1 MTMRQET
8 RWYRAEIE
16 AAAREHGLDADLVE
30 AVVLT
35 ESSGLAN
42 AYRFEP
48 DFFRRYMEGKPQWI
62 GANPRRVSASY
73 GLMQVMLPVAVELG
87 YVGEPE
93 GLFVPSVALD
103 VGCQKLASLL
113 KWSGGNVDAALAS
126 YNGGKV
132 GNDKPPYRNTSY
144 VTKVKAALLQVKH
157 GRVNP

>member
-1 MTMRQET
+1 MQRET

-35 ESSGLAN
+35 ESAGLTH

-73 GLMQVMLPVAVELG
+73 GLTQVMFPVAVELG

-103 VGCQKLASLL
+103 VGCQKLAELL
-113 KWSGGNVDAALAS
+113 KWSGGNVDQALAA
-126 YNGGKV
+126 YNGGK
-132 GNDKPPYRNTSY
+132 GNWNAPKPQQY

-157 GRVNP
+157 GS

>member
-1 MTMRQET
+1 MQRET

-35 ESSGLAN
+35 ESLGMAN
-42 AYRFEP
+42 AYRYEP
-48 DFFRRYMEGKPQWI
+48 EFWKRYMEGKPQWI

-73 GLMQVMLPVAVELG
+73 GLCQVMFPVAVELG

-103 VGCQKLASLL
+103 MGCMKLAELL
-113 KWSGGNVDAALAS
+113 KWSGGNVEAALAS

-132 GNDKPPYRNTSY
+132 GNAAPPYRNQAY
-144 VTKVKAALLQVKH
+144 VTKVMAALLQVKH
-157 GRVNP
+157 GQ

>member
-1 MTMRQET
+1 MQRET

-30 AVVLT
+30 AVCLT
-35 ESSGLAN
+35 ESSGLAH
-42 AYRFEP
+42 AYRWEP
-48 DFFRRYMEGKPQWI
+48 DFWRRYMEGKPQWI

-103 VGCQKLASLL
+103 MGCMKLAELL
-113 KWSGGNVDAALAS
+113 KWSGGNVDQALAA
-126 YNGGKV
+126 YNGGK
-132 GNDKPPYRNTSY
+132 GNWNAPRPQQY

-157 GRVNP
+157 GQ

>member
-1 MTMRQET
+1 MQRET

-30 AVVLT
+30 ALVLV
-35 ESSGLAN
+35 ESAGLAH
-42 AYRFEP
+42 AYRWEP
-48 DFFRRYMEGKPQWI
+48 EFWKRYLEGKPRWI
-62 GANPRRVSASY
+62 GSNPRRVSASY
-73 GLMQVMLPVAVELG
+73 GLCQVMFPVAVELG

-103 VGCQKLASLL
+103 MGCMKLAELL
-113 KWSGGNVDAALAS
+113 KWSGGNADAALAA

-132 GNDKPPYRNTSY
+132 GNASPPYRNAAY

-157 GRVNP
+157 GQ